1 MSQATELDDLYNEAT
16 RTTASGRLGQTAK
29 NALRPIQPSLP
40 VLNDILNVNIPDL
53 LQSAITFE
61 AMRKIASRVDGRI
74 IGTGKEDFTTGNFLY
89 TLNYKDKTFQLLDV
103 PGIEGDEGKYEHMVR
118 EAVAKAHLVFYVNGT
133 NKKPEKATAEKIRS
147 YLRRKTMVCPIVN
160 MRGGADAYEFEED
173 RKSLKAGAALQQTME
188 VLEAVLGNEVLL
200 PGRCVQGLLAFSSLA
215 INSDSRKTSIH
226 PSREAHLGIHQ
237 RKYLERFGSPRAMFE
252 FSQIRTVAQI
262 LHDKLN
268 TFRQD
273 IVESNKVKVV
283 ELLIENIANLQEALE
298 KHRLFLD
305 QVRPDFEKCRESING
320 AMGTFERLVHAGRKN
335 LWNEFFNDL
344 TEEADHVVAEHF
356 GDNDAISSKIRKLFK
371 NRQEKLMESMQK
383 HFEERL
389 VELEG
394 GVGQALVRLSQDI
407 QRYEF
412 LHRIN
417 LENDGLKISYQL
429 DQLDM
434 TLGLKDWGGFAFNV
448 GSYTTTGA
456 LIGSAYPGPG
466 TLIGAAIGAVVG
478 VLVSILQ
485 VFTGK
490 EKRIRKAQAQVQ
502 ERIENIRDN
511 VMDKLSEEIKFLV
524 APVRKEIRE
533 MAINRVDAIYSEL
546 TRPLVIIQ
554 KQITLMV
561 HIKKQLEK
569 MPHGTIQ
576 AIQS

>member
-147 YLRRKTMVCPIVN
+147 YLRRGTMVCPIVN